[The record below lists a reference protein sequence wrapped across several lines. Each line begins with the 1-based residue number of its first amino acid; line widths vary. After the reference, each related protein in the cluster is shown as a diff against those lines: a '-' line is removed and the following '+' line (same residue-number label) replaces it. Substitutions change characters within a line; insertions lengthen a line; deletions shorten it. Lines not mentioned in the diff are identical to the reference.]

1 MELHWGWL
9 IGIYLFLGGL
19 GAGAYL
25 TSFAA
30 EKGVLGDAAS
40 LKKVGY
46 YIASPVVAFGALLL
60 VFDLGQGLRKPWLIL
75 GMFLNLRSVMTWGI
89 YILSA
94 FILVGLIRAYYAW
107 KNKKSPQALTWLGA
121 ILALATG
128 SYTGMLLAVVE
139 AVPFWNTILTPVLF
153 VLSALSTG
161 LSATSL
167 LAHFM
172 EKGELKEGRLCQAHL
187 VLVLAEIIVL
197 GLFIQ
202 RAASGVRGMAAQE
215 SAAKLISGSLAVP
228 FWVILVAL
236 GLVGPFFLYAVNA
249 RKQRPRLQI
258 QTNPPTLAEQEQA
271 AAKLHHVG
279 AAPAICACDAAVML
293 GSLSLRCLFVFAAVP
308 IWNLTLG

>member
-30 EKGVLGDAAS
+30 EKGIIGEAES
-40 LKKVGY
+40 LKKAGY
-46 YIASPVVAFGALLL
+46 YIASPVVAFGAFLL

-89 YILSA
+89 YILSI
-94 FILVGLIRAYYAW
+94 FIFVGLIRAYFVW
-107 KNKKSPQALTWLGA
+107 TKKKAPEALTWLGA

-139 AVPFWNTILTPVLF
+139 AVPFWNTTLTPVLF

-172 EKGELKEGRLCQAHL
+172 EQGELKEGKACQAHL
-187 VLVLAEIIVL
+187 LLVLGEIIVL
-197 GLFIQ
+197 AFFIQ
-202 RAASGVRGMAAQE
+202 RAVAGVHGAAAQQ
-215 SAAKLISGSLAVP
+215 SAAKLLNGSLALP

-236 GLVGPFFLYAVNA
+236 GLVGPFFLYAINA
-249 RKQRPRLQI
+249 RRQRPHLQI

-279 AAPAICACDAAVML
+279 ASPAICACDAAVML

-308 IWNLTLG
+308 VWDLMIK